1 MKPAIFPIALL
12 ALIAAAAAAQ
22 PDAGEAEL
30 ARLLEGRVAG
40 APERCLNLRRARLVR
55 IVNRTAYVFRESGRL
70 YVNRPMNPEALDW
83 RDTLVSWRLSPF
95 TCAGDLIRMTDRYSG
110 ITRLVRAGPFV
121 PYREPR

>member
-1 MKPAIFPIALL
+1 MKPAIFAIALL
-12 ALIAAAAAAQ
+12 ALAVTPAAAQ
-22 PDAGEAEL
+22 TNRGEAEL
-30 ARLLEGRVAG
+30 ARLLEGRIAG
-40 APERCLNLRRARLVR
+40 PPERCLNLRRARLVR
-55 IVNRTAYVFRESGRL
+55 IVHRTAYVFRESGRL

-121 PYREPR
+121 PYREQR